1 MINFAHQQLHET
13 KRCEC
18 DFEQLCMFVS
28 GVGGTGKSFLIEAVK
43 ALINELWPSEELAC
57 AISSPTGLAA
67 FNVGGVT
74 LHRLF
79 QLPIEHESKTA
90 AYWALSKASQKVM
103 KTYLKGVKIFVVDE
117 VSMVS
122 SLNLAYLHLRLEE
135 LFGGTNWFGGK
146 NVLFVGDILQF
157 PPVNGRPVFEN
168 RPLKTNWDV
177 LQRSIFG
184 RKALFMMSLP

>member
-1 MINFAHQQLHET
+1 M
-13 KRCEC
+13 CY
-18 DFEQLCMFVS
+18 
-28 GVGGTGKSFLIEAVK
+28 
-43 ALINELWPSEELAC
+43 
-57 AISSPTGLAA
+57 ISAPTGLAA

-79 QLPIEHESKTA
+79 QLTIEHESKTA

-103 KTYLKGVKIFVVDE
+103 KIYLKGVKMFVVDE

-122 SLNLAYLHLRLEE
+122 GLNLAYLHLRLEE
-135 LFGGTNWFGGK
+135 LFGGK
-146 NVLFVGDILQF
+146 NALFVGDILQL
-157 PPVNGRPVFEN
+157 PPANGRPVFRH

-184 RKALFMMSLP
+184 RKALFTMSLP